1 MEQEQDI
8 RKSEWTTVASVGAA
22 LFILPGFLIL
32 TVLFSTNLGQFN
44 PFLILLLFFFS
55 GILALIGLITYLIAD
70 KRLKRK
76 VTTVLAGFG
85 FYILLLP
92 IHWGVMGVRERIYIS
107 DHQRELEAVANEL
120 LTSKITTE
128 EANEKLQS
136 KNIILKVSCVPKEN
150 MHVLFLLD
158 GILDNCSGFS
168 YSLSD
173 KQPTE
178 NCCGDLIYWKK
189 MKRNWYKWGTT

>member
-1 MEQEQDI
+1 MENEQDFQ
-8 RKSEWTTVASVGAA
+8 KSEWTTSALVGAA
-22 LFILPGFLIL
+22 LFILPGLLIL
-32 TVLFSTNLGQFN
+32 IVLFSTKLGQFN
-44 PFLILLLFFFS
+44 TFLMLLLFLFG
-55 GILALIGLITYLIAD
+55 GIVALIGLITYLIAD
-70 KRLKRK
+70 KLLKRK

-92 IHWGVMGVRERIYIS
+92 INWGVNGVRERIYIS
-107 DHQRELEAVANEL
+107 DHQGELEAIANEL

-136 KNIILKVSCVPKEN
+136 KNIILKVICVPKEN

-158 GILDNCSGFS
+158 GMLDNCSGFS
-168 YSLSD
+168 YSLTE
-173 KQPTE
+173 KQPSM

-189 MKRNWYKWGTT
+189 IKRNWYKWGTT

>member
-1 MEQEQDI
+1 MEQDF
-8 RKSEWTTVASVGAA
+8 RKSEWSTVASVGAA

-32 TVLFSTNLGQFN
+32 TVLFSTKLGQFN
-44 PFLILLLFFFS
+44 PFLMLLLFFFS
-55 GILALIGLITYLIAD
+55 GIGALIGLITYLIAD
-70 KRLKRK
+70 KLLKRK

-92 IHWGVMGVRERIYIS
+92 VNWGVMGVRERIYIGV
-107 DHQRELEAVANEL
+107 HQRELEAVANEL

-136 KNIILKVSCVPKEN
+136 KNIILKVICVPKEN
-150 MHVLFLLD
+150 KHVLFFLD

-168 YSLSD
+168 YSLTD
-173 KQPTE
+173 KQPSM

-189 MKRNWYKWGTT
+189 MKKNWHKWGTT